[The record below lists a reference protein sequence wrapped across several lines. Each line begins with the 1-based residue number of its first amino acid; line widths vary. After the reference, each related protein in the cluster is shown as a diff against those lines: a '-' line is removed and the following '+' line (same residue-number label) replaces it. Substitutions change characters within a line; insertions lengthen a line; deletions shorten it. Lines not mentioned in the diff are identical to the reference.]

1 VNISS
6 LKTNILLEYKIM
18 ADLNPGSISHMQG
31 GVDSHMKYP
40 WRLHLETDIKLV
52 ATNFGQWMFQRKLK
66 L

>member
-1 VNISS
+1 MTISS

-52 ATNFGQWMFQRKLK
+52 ATNFGRWMFQRKLK